1 MQLIGEAAAPKPG
14 GNAEIVKNSGL
25 RTFQQDV
32 LQPSMS
38 EPVLV
43 EFWSPRSGPAGQV
56 SAVLEKV
63 VRGAA
68 GKVRLVRINIDENRT
83 LATQLNIQTA
93 PTVYAFL
100 GGQPVTGFAGP
111 QPESQIKALV
121 ERLVGEP
128 VGADRGEALLTA
140 KELADAGDLQGAAE
154 IFEAILGEEPA
165 EPEALAGLARCLLA
179 VRKITEAKR
188 LLDTA
193 PKEIEGHAAVA
204 GARAAVALAEESG
217 ELGDGKALSA
227 RLERDPDDHDARY
240 QLATVLFLRGQSEAA
255 MDHLI
260 QIVRRDRGWSDDKA
274 RKQLV
279 RFFDALGAKDPATLK
294 GRRMLSTLLF
304 S

>member
-1 MQLIGEAAAPKPG
+1 MQLFGGAAAPKPAG
-14 GNAEIVKNSGL
+14 DGQVVKEGSL

-32 LQPSMS
+32 LQASLN

-43 EFWSPRSGPAGQV
+43 EFWSPRSGPKGQV
-56 SAVLEKV
+56 GAVLEKV
-63 VRGAA
+63 VRAA
-68 GKVRLVRINIDENRT
+68 GGKVRLVRINIDENRS
-83 LATQLNIQTA
+83 LATQLNIQSA
-93 PTVYAFL
+93 PTVYAFM

-128 VGADRGEALLTA
+128 VGADLGEALATA
-140 KELADAGDLQGAAE
+140 KELADAGDVQGAAE
-154 IFEAILGEEPA
+154 IFEAVLAEEPGNA
-165 EPEALAGLARCLLA
+165 EAVGGLARCLLS
-179 VRKITEAKR
+179 VRKIAEAKR
-188 LLDTA
+188 VLDSA

-217 ELGDGKALSA
+217 ELGDSAALAA
-227 RLERDPDDHDARY
+227 RLERDPEDHEARY
-240 QLATVLFLRGQSEAA
+240 QLATVLFLRGQSETA

-260 QIVRRDRGWSDDKA
+260 QIIRRDRAWNDDQA
-274 RKQLV
+274 RRQLL
-279 RFFDALGAKDPATLK
+279 RFFDALGPKNPATLK

>member
-1 MQLIGEAAAPKPG
+1 MQLFGGAAAPKPG
-14 GNAEIVKNSGL
+14 GDADIVKTGSL

-32 LQPSMS
+32 LQASLN

-43 EFWSPRSGPAGQV
+43 EFWSPRSGPAGQI

-63 VRGAA
+63 VRGAG
-68 GKVRLVRINIDENRT
+68 GKVRLVRINIDENRA
-83 LATQLNIQTA
+83 LATQLNIQAA

-100 GGQPVTGFAGP
+100 SGQPVTGFAGV

-128 VGADRGEALLTA
+128 VGADRGEALATA
-140 KELADAGDLQGAAE
+140 KELADAGDVQGAAE
-154 IFEAILGEEPA
+154 IFEAVLAEEPA
-165 EPEALAGLARCLLA
+165 DPEALAGLARCLLS
-179 VRKITEAKR
+179 VRKIAEAKR
-188 LLDTA
+188 LLDSA
-193 PKEIEGHAAVA
+193 PKEIESHAAVA
-204 GARAAVALAEESG
+204 GARAALALAEESG
-217 ELGDGKALSA
+217 ELGDGKALAA

-260 QIVRRDRGWSDDKA
+260 QIVRRDRGWNDDKA
-274 RKQLV
+274 RKQLL
-279 RFFDALGAKDPATLK
+279 RFFDALGAKNPATLK